1 MTTPEGN
8 RLFVRDPEDFEDEDD
23 NDDGDEDEEE
33 DKEDIDPLTLS
44 NLMELVGFSA
54 TGAEYETPLSDSEVF
69 QTLNERFKLLLD
81 GNKPVQIFRRII
93 DGERLTPMVMAMTRA
108 ARHMPAMLCLGLHL
122 DVAFSK
128 TVGVRF
134 LARAGMI
141 KQ

>member
-1 MTTPEGN
+1 M
-8 RLFVRDPEDFEDEDD
+8 RDPEDIEDEDD

-33 DKEDIDPLTLS
+33 DKEDEEEDKEDIDPLMLS
-44 NLMELVGFSA
+44 DLMELVGFSA
-54 TGAEYETPLSDSEVF
+54 TGAENETPLSDSKVF
-69 QTLNERFKLLLD
+69 QILNERFKLLLD
-81 GNKPVQIFRRII
+81 RDKPVQIFRRII